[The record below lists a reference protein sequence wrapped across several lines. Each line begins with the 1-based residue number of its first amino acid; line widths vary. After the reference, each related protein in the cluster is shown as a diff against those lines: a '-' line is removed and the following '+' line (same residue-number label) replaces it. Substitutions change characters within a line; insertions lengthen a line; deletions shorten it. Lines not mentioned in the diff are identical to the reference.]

1 MSECSLTAGRYR
13 SGDRLA
19 LLQDT
24 AESGPRKGDAM
35 RARIVDAAERI
46 IVENGVVAATTKAVA
61 REAGCAE
68 GTLYVH
74 FPDRVA
80 ILVAIFDKRWPVASE
95 AFAELG
101 AQVGQGSVVGNLT
114 QALYRVRD
122 FLVALEPLIAGVKSD
137 PMISRALHER
147 WCELNLGP
155 QMLVQEITGY
165 VAGEKALGRVS
176 PEVDPDTVAETL
188 LGFLFFSMGKAK
200 FNPGSSGDLTEG
212 RLAAVIRTNVR
223 PVDA

>member
-1 MSECSLTAGRYR
+1 MR
-13 SGDRLA
+13 S
-19 LLQDT
+19 
-24 AESGPRKGDAM
+24 
-35 RARIVDAAERI
+35 RIVDAAERI

-80 ILVAIFDKRWPVASE
+80 ILAAIFDKRWPLASE

-101 AQVGQGSVVGNLT
+101 ERVGEGSVVANLT
-114 QALYRVRD
+114 RALYRVRD
-122 FLVALEPLIAGVKSD
+122 FLAALEPLIAGIKSD
-137 PMISRALHER
+137 PSISRALHDR

-155 QMLVQEITGY
+155 QQLVQEITTY

-200 FNPGSSGDLTEG
+200 FNPGSTGELSEE

-223 PVDA
+223 PAHA